1 MEVAISTG
9 LFAKWNMDVNTG
21 HPTKV
26 RYKKKI
32 SFFQSDE
39 IGDGPISELKRP

>member
-1 MEVAISTG
+1 MEIAISTG

-26 RYKKKI
+26 GIKIRYPF
-32 SFFQSDE
+32 ST
-39 IGDGPISELKRP
+39 